1 MLSQP
6 LAPDLSLGALCLMP
20 LCEAASINSLQK
32 TSASVAFCAEKAHE
46 QPLGAWASRPRSAAK
61 YFFEKKFPM
70 PKFMPKYMPKERS
83 RSVTVTRN

>member
-6 LAPDLSLGALCLMP
+6 LAPDLGLGALCLMP

-46 QPLGAWASRPRSAAK
+46 QPLGVWRLARGQPQNIFLKKNARCRHSCRSICRKREAEA
-61 YFFEKKFPM
+61 
-70 PKFMPKYMPKERS
+70 
-83 RSVTVTRN
+83 